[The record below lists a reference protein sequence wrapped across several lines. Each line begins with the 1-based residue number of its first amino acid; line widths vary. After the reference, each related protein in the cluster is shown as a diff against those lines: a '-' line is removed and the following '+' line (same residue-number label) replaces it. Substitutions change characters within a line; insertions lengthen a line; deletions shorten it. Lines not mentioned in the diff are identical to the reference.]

1 MLSSVAPPTASD
13 ISGSPQ
19 WNSYFSGAI
28 LVLFVFLGFFFLFWW
43 GGVRTSTQLVEKR
56 SMAYVDK
63 LILTFQ
69 IKSLFTKAA
78 YLAQTVWRV
87 VACII

>member
-13 ISGSPQ
+13 ISGSP
-19 WNSYFSGAI
+19 SGTLI
-28 LVLFVFLGFFFLFWW
+28 FLELYWYCLFFCFFV
-43 GGVRTSTQLVEKR
+43 GGLRTSTQLVEKR

-87 VACII
+87 VACSI

>member
-13 ISGSPQ
+13 ISGFPSGT
-19 WNSYFSGAI
+19 YFSGAI
-28 LVLFVFLGFFFLFWW
+28 LVLFVFLLLFFFLFFG

-78 YLAQTVWRV
+78 YRLFGEWLLVLSK
-87 VACII
+87 

>member
-13 ISGSPQ
+13 ISGFPSGT
-19 WNSYFSGAI
+19 YFSGAI
-28 LVLFVFLGFFFLFWW
+28 LVLFVFLLLFFFLFF

-78 YLAQTVWRV
+78 YRLFGEWLLVLSK
-87 VACII
+87 

>member
-1 MLSSVAPPTASD
+1 MVSPVELIFLELYTGTVCFSVVVF
-13 ISGSPQ
+13 
-19 WNSYFSGAI
+19 FS
-28 LVLFVFLGFFFLFWW
+28 FFG

-78 YLAQTVWRV
+78 YRLFGEWLLVLSK
-87 VACII
+87 